1 MGVTLLQTCLSLSES
16 MSRLVIGLTSQPE
29 LMAKI
34 RDGSADNDPDKS
46 LVELTAET
54 IQKIFTSCLGDR
66 TSGRF
71 APPKGKKTHVYIFAN
86 LTLRLLFA
94 VCHISPYLAKEPAA
108 NTTQCGKSRFAVQ
121 MFTNLSASGPALSL
135 YPASQ
140 RVTFLYNLGRFYFD
154 FDHFYRA
161 HMCLEEAYRQCPPT
175 FQKHRRQI
183 LTFWIP
189 SNLLL
194 GRFPSIALL
203 QRPEAAGFYDIF
215 VPICAAVRAGNFLA
229 FQAAMAHNRDWLW
242 AKGLYV
248 TLFTRLKQLVWRSF
262 TRRIFLLTWQ
272 QDQTGGGEMVNKAA
286 VLSLEHVVTAAQYVQ
301 KLLEGYVAQRP
312 PAPRAPPSHVSRI
325 YLRAVSNST
334 SGAEPQQL
342 LAPARPRRLMPMEG
356 LVFGN
361 KRPELETVEPIVA
374 NLVYAGFLNGFIAR
388 QSGRFAVEGAKKAGG
403 NAVRAGWPPAWQ
415 CVMERFREDYE
426 VAVQRYDAGEGEP
439 PGEMD
444 DVPGW
449 VRSQGWR

>member
-1 MGVTLLQTCLSLSES
+1 
-16 MSRLVIGLTSQPE
+16 
-29 LMAKI
+29 
-34 RDGSADNDPDKS
+34 
-46 LVELTAET
+46 
-54 IQKIFTSCLGDR
+54 
-66 TSGRF
+66 
-71 APPKGKKTHVYIFAN
+71 
-86 LTLRLLFA
+86 
-94 VCHISPYLAKEPAA
+94 
-108 NTTQCGKSRFAVQ
+108 

-229 FQAAMAHNRDWLW
+229 FQSAMAHNRDWLW

-262 TRRIFLLTWQ
+262 TRRVFLLTWQ
-272 QDQTGGGEMVNKAA
+272 QDQTGGEMVNKAA
-286 VLSLEHVVTAAQYVQ
+286 VLSLDHVVTAAQYVQ

-312 PAPRAPPSHVSRI
+312 PAPRAPPSHVSRL
-325 YLRAVSNST
+325 YLRAVSNSV
-334 SGAEPQQL
+334 SVAAGGDAQQPQPL
-342 LAPARPRRLMPMEG
+342 LAPARPRQLMPMEG

-374 NLVYAGFLNGFIAR
+374 NLVYAGFLNGFVAR

-415 CVMERFREDYE
+415 SVMERFREDFE
-426 VAVQRYDAGEGEP
+426 VAVQRYNAGEGEP

-449 VRSQGWR
+449 VRSQGER